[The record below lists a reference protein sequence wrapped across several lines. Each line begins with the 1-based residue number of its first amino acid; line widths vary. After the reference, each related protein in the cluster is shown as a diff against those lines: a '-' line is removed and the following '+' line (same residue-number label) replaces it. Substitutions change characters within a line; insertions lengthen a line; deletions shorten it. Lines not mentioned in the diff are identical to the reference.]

1 MSIEDK
7 VKMIIYEQL
16 SLLTEYDGYE
26 SIPESSRIVDDLG
39 ADSLDIVEI
48 IMTFEEEFNIEI
60 SEKDSYTIDTVRSAI
75 DLIKNKT
82 NSNK

>member
-26 SIPESSRIVDDLG
+26 SISESALIVDDLG
-39 ADSLDIVEI
+39 ADSLDLVEI
-48 IMTFEEEFNIEI
+48 IITLEQEFNIEI
-60 SEKDSYTIDTVRSAI
+60 SEKDSYTIDTVHSAI
-75 DLIKNKT
+75 ELIKNKT
-82 NSNK
+82 SSNK

>member
-26 SIPESSRIVDDLG
+26 SISESASIVDDLG

-48 IMTFEEEFNIEI
+48 IMAFEEEFNIEI
-60 SEKDSYTIDTVRSAI
+60 SEKDSYGIDTVRSAI
-75 DLIKNKT
+75 ELIKNKT